1 MCRSGDKI
9 HPEDWGGRITELFP
23 EYVGLP
29 AVTEPPIGGEGQP
42 QRNNPM
48 WIRVYL
54 RHDKIANAVSTPL
67 KASLVMA
74 SLVMASLLFWSV
86 PPIFSHPLQRLRSIC
101 SGGLAQVGFRFRE
114 FDETLREM
122 IVSLRDV
129 GGVGYNSAAPK
140 RS

>member
-1 MCRSGDKI
+1 MKARRLTRTAKRRALVCARARACVCRSGDKI

-67 KASLVMA
+67 KASLV
-74 SLVMASLLFWSV
+74 
-86 PPIFSHPLQRLRSIC
+86 
-101 SGGLAQVGFRFRE
+101 
-114 FDETLREM
+114 
-122 IVSLRDV
+122 
-129 GGVGYNSAAPK
+129 
-140 RS
+140 

>member
-1 MCRSGDKI
+1 MRARVCRSGDKI

-54 RHDKIANAVSTPL
+54 RHDKIANAVSPPL

-74 SLVMASLLFWSV
+74 SLLKWSV

-101 SGGLAQVGFRFRE
+101 SVLAQVGFRFRE

-140 RS
+140 RT